1 MACDRTAKSG
11 LTLVLEPINH
21 RDIPGYFTNTTD
33 QVKQIIEE
41 VGAPHLKLQLDL
53 YHMQVTEGDLQ
64 KRTERLFPIT
74 AHVQIAGNP
83 DRNEPDIGEANHLY
97 LLDVL
102 DRLGY
107 DGYVGLEYKPKTT
120 TGAGLGWAAQVRHQG
135 LIMAD
140 KNTPRRRLHRP
151 GLDGPRHGEEPA
163 EARPQGDRRRSQRRR
178 RARPSPRPA
187 ARSPRRP
194 AEAAATADVVIVAV
208 VNAQQVETV
217 LFGDGGAVATLRKG
231 GLVMQCATVPRGLRQ
246 VARRAAGQA
255 RPRAARRADVGRP
268 RARRI
273 GRAHLHGLGRAG
285 RPSRR
290 PRASSPATSAKVF
303 RLGDAPGIGSLVK
316 TVNQL
321 LAGVHIA
328 TAAEAMALA
337 AKAGADT
344 RAVYE
349 VISASAG
356 NSWMFGN
363 RVPHMLDD
371 DYSPLSAVEIFV
383 KDLGL
388 VLNTGHEHRL
398 PLPMAAAAHQLFLA
412 AAGAGWGRLDDAA
425 VVKVYEQA
433 GDFKVSSPKK

>member
-1 MACDRTAKSG
+1 
-11 LTLVLEPINH
+11 
-21 RDIPGYFTNTTD
+21 
-33 QVKQIIEE
+33 
-41 VGAPHLKLQLDL
+41 
-53 YHMQVTEGDLQ
+53 
-64 KRTERLFPIT
+64 
-74 AHVQIAGNP
+74 
-83 DRNEPDIGEANHLY
+83 
-97 LLDVL
+97 
-102 DRLGY
+102 
-107 DGYVGLEYKPKTT
+107 
-120 TGAGLGWAAQVRHQG
+120 
-135 LIMAD
+135 MAD
-140 KNTPRRRLHRP
+140 KNTPVVAFV
-151 GLDGPRHGEEPA
+151 GLGSMGLGMAKNLLKHGHKVIGVDPSAPA
-163 EARPQGDRRRSQRRR
+163 REAF
-178 RARPSPRPA
+178 A
-187 ARSPRRP
+187 AAGGTVAATP
-194 AEAAATADVVIVAV
+194 AEAAASADVAGRRRGQRP
-208 VNAQQVETV
+208 A
-217 LFGDGGAVATLRKG
+217 GRDGAVRRGRRASAKLRKG
-231 GLVMQCATVPRGLRQ
+231 GLVMQCATVP
-246 VARRAAGQA
+246 AAFAKSLGERLA
-255 RPRAARRADVGRP
+255 KSGHELLDAPMSGG
-268 RARRI
+268 RAR
-273 GRAHLHGLGRAG
+273 AELGELTFM
-285 RPSRR
+285 
-290 PRASSPATSAKVF
+290 ASGSPKAFAAAESILSATSAKVF
-303 RLGDAPGIGSLVK
+303 RLGEAPGIGSLVK

>member
-1 MACDRTAKSG
+1 
-11 LTLVLEPINH
+11 
-21 RDIPGYFTNTTD
+21 
-33 QVKQIIEE
+33 
-41 VGAPHLKLQLDL
+41 
-53 YHMQVTEGDLQ
+53 
-64 KRTERLFPIT
+64 
-74 AHVQIAGNP
+74 
-83 DRNEPDIGEANHLY
+83 
-97 LLDVL
+97 
-102 DRLGY
+102 
-107 DGYVGLEYKPKTT
+107 
-120 TGAGLGWAAQVRHQG
+120 
-135 LIMAD
+135 MAD
-140 KNTPRRRLHRP
+140 KNTPLVAFVGLGSMGLGMAKNLLKHGHKVTGVDPSAPARDAFTAAGGTIAATP
-151 GLDGPRHGEEPA
+151 G
-163 EARPQGDRRRSQRRR
+163 
-178 RARPSPRPA
+178 
-187 ARSPRRP
+187 
-194 AEAAATADVVIVAV
+194 AAAASADVVVVAV
-208 VNAQQVETV
+208 VNAPQVETV
-217 LFGDGGAVATLRKG
+217 LYGEGGAVASLRKG
-231 GLVMQCATVPRGLRQ
+231 GLVMQCATVPPAFAKSLGERLAKSGHDLLD
-246 VARRAAGQA
+246 APMSG
-255 RPRAARRADVGRP
+255 G
-268 RARRI
+268 RARAES
-273 GRAHLHGLGRAG
+273 GELTFM
-285 RPSRR
+285 
-290 PRASSPATSAKVF
+290 ASGAAKAKVF

>member
-1 MACDRTAKSG
+1 M
-11 LTLVLEPINH
+11 N
-21 RDIPGYFTNTTD
+21 
-33 QVKQIIEE
+33 
-41 VGAPHLKLQLDL
+41 
-53 YHMQVTEGDLQ
+53 
-64 KRTERLFPIT
+64 
-74 AHVQIAGNP
+74 
-83 DRNEPDIGEANHLY
+83 
-97 LLDVL
+97 
-102 DRLGY
+102 
-107 DGYVGLEYKPKTT
+107 
-120 TGAGLGWAAQVRHQG
+120 
-135 LIMAD
+135 D
-140 KNTPRRRLHRP
+140 KNTPVVAFV
-151 GLDGPRHGEEPA
+151 GLGSMGLGMAKNLLKHGHKVIGVDPSA
-163 EARPQGDRRRSQRRR
+163 AAREAFTAAGGTTAAS
-178 RARPSPRPA
+178 PA
-187 ARSPRRP
+187 A
-194 AEAAATADVVIVAV
+194 AAANADAVIVAV
-208 VNAQQVETV
+208 VNAQQVEAV
-217 LFGDGGAVATLRKG
+217 LFGEGGAVAALRKD
-231 GLVMQCATVPRGLRQ
+231 GLVMQCATVPPAF
-246 VARRAAGQA
+246 ARTLGERLSASGHVLLDAPMSG
-255 RPRAARRADVGRP
+255 G
-268 RARRI
+268 RARAES
-273 GRAHLHGLGRAG
+273 GELTFM
-285 RPSRR
+285 
-290 PRASSPATSAKVF
+290 ASGAPEAFANAESIFSSTSAKVF

-337 AKAGADT
+337 ARAGADT

-371 DYSPLSAVEIFV
+371 DFSPLSAVEIFV

>member
-1 MACDRTAKSG
+1 MT
-11 LTLVLEPINH
+11 
-21 RDIPGYFTNTTD
+21 
-33 QVKQIIEE
+33 
-41 VGAPHLKLQLDL
+41 
-53 YHMQVTEGDLQ
+53 
-64 KRTERLFPIT
+64 
-74 AHVQIAGNP
+74 
-83 DRNEPDIGEANHLY
+83 
-97 LLDVL
+97 
-102 DRLGY
+102 
-107 DGYVGLEYKPKTT
+107 
-120 TGAGLGWAAQVRHQG
+120 
-135 LIMAD
+135 D
-140 KNTPRRRLHRP
+140 KNTPTVAFI
-151 GLDGPRHGEEPA
+151 GLGSMGFGMAKNLLKHGHKVIGVDPNV
-163 EARPQGDRRRSQRRR
+163 
-178 RARPSPRPA
+178 A
-187 ARSPRRP
+187 AREAFDKAGGTSAASPS
-194 AEAAATADVVIVAV
+194 EAASKADAVVVAV

-217 LFGDGGAVATLRKG
+217 LFGENGAAASLRKG
-231 GLVMQCATVPRGLRQ
+231 GLVMQCATVPPAFAKLLGERLAKSGHILLD
-246 VARRAAGQA
+246 APMSG
-255 RPRAARRADVGRP
+255 G
-268 RARRI
+268 RARAES
-273 GRAHLHGLGRAG
+273 GELTYMTSG
-285 RPSRR
+285 S
-290 PRASSPATSAKVF
+290 ASAYAAAESILAATSAKVF

-344 RAVYE
+344 RAVYD

-412 AAGAGWGRLDDAA
+412 AAGAGWGKLDDAA

-433 GDFKVSSPKK
+433 GDFKVSSPAKR